1 MKSSTINLLLFITTR
16 GEKRMKKIIVSSLCA
31 VSMLGASIAIHVD
44 KASAMGRELILEV
57 PLGLPDLPIPEDNPM
72 TMEKVELGKM
82 LYFDPRLSIDGSISC
97 ATCHDPSLGYS
108 NAASKAAG
116 VNHAIGG
123 ANTPTILNVA
133 YSKLQFWDGREP
145 TLEAQAGG
153 PMTAP
158 VEMAGIP
165 DEIAQKLNKVPEY
178 RALSMAAFGEYLSFE
193 NVAKA
198 IATFERTILAGNSPF
213 DKFYYGGEK
222 DAISESAKRGKKI
235 FDDPEKGNCKKCHT
249 YNKTDGYF
257 SDNMFHNVG
266 LGMDKDKPDV
276 GRYGVTKNKE
286 DMGRQKTPTL
296 RNAAVTAP
304 YFHDGS
310 TYSLREA
317 CQTCLTGIPNKN
329 LDPEYK
335 AKRKLSDKEMDDL
348 IEFMAALDGELP
360 IFAIPAIPGL

>member
-1 MKSSTINLLLFITTR
+1 
-16 GEKRMKKIIVSSLCA
+16 MKKLVCTSICMVA
-31 VSMLGASIAIHVD
+31 VLAMSWAMTVEEA
-44 KASAMGRELILEV
+44 KALGREVVLEV
-57 PLGLPDLPIPEDNPM
+57 PLGLPDVPVPEDNPM
-72 TMEKVELGKM
+72 TLEKIELGKM

-97 ATCHDPSLGYS
+97 ATCHDPDLGYS

-116 VNHAIGG
+116 VNHAVGG
-123 ANTPTILNVA
+123 ANTPTVLNVA
-133 YSKLQFWDGREP
+133 YSKFQFWDGREP

-165 DEIAQKLNKVPEY
+165 VEIVQTLNKVPEY
-178 RALSMAAFGEYLSFE
+178 RALSMAAFGEYLSFK
-193 NVAKA
+193 NIAKA

-222 DAISESAKRGKKI
+222 DAISEAAKRGKVI
-235 FDDPEKGNCKKCHT
+235 FDDPNKGNCKKCHT
-249 YNKTDGYF
+249 YTKTDGYF

-266 LGMDKDKPDV
+266 VGMNKEKPDV
-276 GRYGVTKNKE
+276 GRYGVTKKKE

-296 RNAAVTAP
+296 RNNRDTAP

-317 CQTCLTGIPNKN
+317 CQICLTGIPNDN

-335 AKRKLSDKEMDDL
+335 TKRKLTEKEMDDL
-348 IEFMAALDGELP
+348 VEFMHALNGELP
-360 IFAIPAIPGL
+360 IFAKPAIPGLK